1 VSKEKKDKDKLNIIT
16 GGAGKTKGFTKG
28 FTDVEMVVNY
38 LHDEDKKRTHPE
50 SLKALH
56 KQGASD
62 NNENQR

>member
-1 VSKEKKDKDKLNIIT
+1 MKEKKDDKLHLIT
-16 GGAGKTKGFTKG
+16 GGAGKSKGFTKG

-50 SLKALH
+50 SLKRFT
-56 KQGASD
+56 KQGVP